1 MSPFIENLRERFRAT
16 DIVMRLI
23 YINVGVWLFITLL
36 NIVWTLCGGH
46 GRLLT
51 EYLELPSSP
60 AHWAMQP
67 WSLIT
72 YMFLHTDM
80 FHLLFN
86 MLWLYAFGRI
96 FLNVYSP
103 RQLRNLYLIGG
114 LAGGLLFMV
123 VYNVSP
129 YFHMSPAGTC
139 LEGASAAVLAVVVAT
154 ALRMPN
160 YSLRLLFIGDV
171 KLKYL
176 AALVVLIDVVS
187 VTGLNAGGHIAH
199 LGGALAGWFFVHRQR
214 RPKMEL
220 HRGGRADDY
229 DYNARQRQRGEQV
242 DRILEKLRKSGYD
255 SLTEE
260 EKKSLFDASK
270 R

>member
-1 MSPFIENLRERFRAT
+1 
-16 DIVMRLI
+16 
-23 YINVGVWLFITLL
+23 
-36 NIVWTLCGGH
+36 
-46 GRLLT
+46 
-51 EYLELPSSP
+51 
-60 AHWAMQP
+60 
-67 WSLIT
+67 
-72 YMFLHTDM
+72 
-80 FHLLFN
+80 
-86 MLWLYAFGRI
+86 
-96 FLNVYSP
+96 
-103 RQLRNLYLIGG
+103 
-114 LAGGLLFMV
+114 
-123 VYNVSP
+123 
-129 YFHMSPAGTC
+129 
-139 LEGASAAVLAVVVAT
+139 
-154 ALRMPN
+154 MPN